1 MPFLTN
7 VLMGMHP
14 APNRQNHRGNEEE
27 EVAPPDGT
35 GPNAASV
42 NPDDSS
48 DATHVPDIVGYKP
61 NPNRHDAATMRFR
74 RILLLNTSFYSLQ
87 PWLLGPGSLAR
98 LNFIPNHCVVDID
111 SLHQPIQLPPYQH
124 PSQSHK
130 RRPRDQN
137 AFGDGSDS
145 EDDQPR
151 HGAPEEDA
159 PPEFNVYKDLNN
171 TGVKYTTL
179 LHGAADEPKLGR
191 EEYEEGHSNQFSKT
205 QSPILDS
212 EKSPQNRGADYSTIA
227 EPLSAAPSQSRFQV
241 DQSALASPSKPQGK
255 LSQLKNSKNRWRI
268 GSIVAFVAIA
278 WSAPSGHIHVPPKHS
293 KQLELTLY
301 CARPLPPRPAVLPAH
316 PDPGLGATP
325 DSVRLA
331 TGQLDH
337 EFTESTK
344 MKKLTPLTLD
354 VYFKYEAK
362 LPSDTL
368 WQACRKA
375 CGNIAESTVNGT
387 IARPSVQ
394 LFLLIEFNVLGMF
407 STRYD
412 STQLTNVGCPAK
424 RPPGAPSNLSSLIPH
439 LLSVLPFLH
448 RPFLSHVYLFLL
460 VR

>member
-1 MPFLTN
+1 
-7 VLMGMHP
+7 
-14 APNRQNHRGNEEE
+14 
-27 EVAPPDGT
+27 
-35 GPNAASV
+35 
-42 NPDDSS
+42 
-48 DATHVPDIVGYKP
+48 
-61 NPNRHDAATMRFR
+61 
-74 RILLLNTSFYSLQ
+74 
-87 PWLLGPGSLAR
+87 
-98 LNFIPNHCVVDID
+98 
-111 SLHQPIQLPPYQH
+111 
-124 PSQSHK
+124 
-130 RRPRDQN
+130 
-137 AFGDGSDS
+137 
-145 EDDQPR
+145 
-151 HGAPEEDA
+151 
-159 PPEFNVYKDLNN
+159 
-171 TGVKYTTL
+171 
-179 LHGAADEPKLGR
+179 
-191 EEYEEGHSNQFSKT
+191 
-205 QSPILDS
+205 
-212 EKSPQNRGADYSTIA
+212 
-227 EPLSAAPSQSRFQV
+227 
-241 DQSALASPSKPQGK
+241 
-255 LSQLKNSKNRWRI
+255 
-268 GSIVAFVAIA
+268 
-278 WSAPSGHIHVPPKHS
+278 
-293 KQLELTLY
+293 
-301 CARPLPPRPAVLPAH
+301 RPLPPRPAVLPAH

-354 VYFKYEAK
+354 VYFKYEYVSSSHPSSRPLLILASSDKMLVCLTTRAK